1 MQQLRELGVSEYV
14 ICMDGD
20 DAGKRATSKIKK
32 ALKSNAI
39 IWTIHMIDGKDVNDI
54 DKETFDRLYDERD

>member
-1 MQQLRELGVSEYV
+1 MINALTCWKWGYPSVALLGTGNSYQMQQLRELGVSEYV

-32 ALKSNAI
+32 L
-39 IWTIHMIDGKDVNDI
+39 
-54 DKETFDRLYDERD
+54 